1 MPSSAVELRRVV
13 DRYAPLLAAVV
24 VAVAVWESR
33 TGALGVRTSLP
44 GVLVLPI
51 AVASGWAMAVVRTR
65 RWPLFLAAAV
75 GWLAMAAWPAGVV
88 ASYQAGLRLPDR
100 RRVTWYLTGAVAV
113 MAVGVLI
120 GLAVGGPR
128 RITTATPA
136 NAAVTAV
143 CLVAFPLV
151 VGLMVRSRRDVVAA
165 LRDRAERGERER
177 EARAERVRVE
187 ERARIAREMHDVV
200 AHRVS
205 LIVVHAGAL
214 EVTATEPATIEAAAL
229 IRSTGRQALTDLRE
243 VLGVLRQPTFAL
255 ADPGDDL
262 VGGLAELLHES
273 RVAGLWV
280 RRQDEGKPRSVPATV
295 GRTVHRVVQE
305 ALTNVRKHAPE
316 ADATVRLRYL
326 PGWVEI
332 AVRNGPSAEGP
343 VLPNPRPG
351 RPGGDPGR
359 RGAGRGGPDA
369 GLGLPGAGLGLLGLR
384 ERVELLGGR
393 LEAGPTDDGFLVRAL
408 IPTPVPS

>member
-1 MPSSAVELRRVV
+1 MPSSTVELRRVV
-13 DRYAPLLAAVV
+13 DRYAPLLVAVV

-100 RRVTWYLTGAVAV
+100 RRVTWYLVGAVAV

-136 NAAVTAV
+136 NAMVTAL
-143 CLVAFPLV
+143 CLVAFPLMA
-151 VGLMVRSRRDVVAA
+151 GLLVRSRREVVVA
-165 LRDRAERGERER
+165 LRDRAERGARER

-214 EVTATEPATIEAAAL
+214 EVTATEPATVEAAAL

-262 VGGLAELLHES
+262 LGGLAELLRES
-273 RVAGLWV
+273 RVAGLRV
-280 RRQDEGKPRSVPATV
+280 RRQDEGQPRSVPPTV

-316 ADATVRLRYL
+316 ADATVHLRYL

-332 AVRNGPSAEGP
+332 EVRNGPSAERP

-351 RPGGDPGR
+351 RPV
-359 RGAGRGGPDA
+359 A
-369 GLGLPGAGLGLLGLR
+369 GLGLPGAGLGLVGLR

-393 LEAGPTDDGFLVRAL
+393 LEAWPTDGGFLVRAL
-408 IPTPVPS
+408 IPTPRPS